1 MIKFTLYSKFT
12 SKSKVTLNKL
22 KPIAIDGSISRKRG
36 NSPGNKIGI
45 CFCRRYCKLLPSPIS
60 KEDETRQNTKRK
72 SLHSTSKITSKQGA
86 EGGGKKQPYS
96 KAENFIKQAKFDYY
110 LLSTEPIRPIC
121 FPPALRQT
129 FFWEGGAGEP
139 NSIKSK

>member
-12 SKSKVTLNKL
+12 SKSKVSLNKL

-72 SLHSTSKITSKQGA
+72 SLHSTSRITSKQG
-86 EGGGKKQPYS
+86 GGRNNLTARLKTSLSKQS
-96 KAENFIKQAKFDYY
+96 LITVF
-110 LLSTEPIRPIC
+110 
-121 FPPALRQT
+121 
-129 FFWEGGAGEP
+129 
-139 NSIKSK
+139 